1 MRGSKQ
7 QHVASLAAMIVAAYG
22 PTTYALAS
30 HHEQAGA
37 EPKKA
42 THAVVKPSTE
52 IQWSAGPAS
61 LPQGAEAVV
70 LEGDPTKEGMFTTR
84 VKMPAGYRIPPH
96 THPKIERV
104 TVLSGELG
112 LGMGPDFVE
121 SKLVKMPEGSFF
133 LLEPGMQHFV
143 QAAEETVVQINAI
156 GPWGI
161 TYVRASDDPRNQPQ
175 ARKGSAEAGARK
187 KP

>member
-1 MRGSKQ
+1 MRTSKQ

-22 PTTYALAS
+22 PTYALAS

-37 EPKKA
+37 EPKKG

-61 LPQGAEAVV
+61 LPPGAKAAV
-70 LEGDPTKEGMFTTR
+70 LEGDPSKDGMFTVR
-84 VKMPAGYRIPPH
+84 IKMPAGYVIPPH

-112 LGMGPDFVE
+112 LGMGPDFDE

-143 QAAEETVVQINAI
+143 QAAEEAVVQLNAI

-175 ARKGSAEAGARK
+175 ARKGPAEAGASRK
-187 KP
+187 P